1 MYSSLWS
8 IWTNFYLVLTFLF
21 SSIILFLKILPIKDN
36 IVRRFL
42 MLFWQYY
49 MLENNDFRLKVVE
62 QNFFQHFF
70 SLKQTKCNQT
80 RGGGRRQNKKHT
92 FLLNHVRNHS
102 DKQCKDWTKAI
113 GGQKKTPVSADPEQS
128 QQEWELSSQH

>member
-1 MYSSLWS
+1 MDKL
-8 IWTNFYLVLTFLF
+8 LF
-21 SSIILFLKILPIKDN
+21 SINIFVFEHYSFFLKILPIKDN

-42 MLFWQYY
+42 MLFWQHC

-70 SLKQTKCNQT
+70 SLKQTKYNQT
-80 RGGGRRQNKKHT
+80 RGGGRRHNKKHT

-102 DKQCKDWTKAI
+102 DKQCEDWTKAL
-113 GGQKKTPVSADPEQS
+113 GGQKKPPVSADPEQS